1 MKRIFIYITFAS
13 LISAG
18 CTKKFDSIN
27 TDPTQASAS
36 NFDPNLLLP
45 TAELGYM
52 SAIQGNSGPTLLQSM
67 WIQIFA
73 NAEYPTYYSNGD
85 KYVASGNILTYD
97 ASTWDNA
104 YTAASKA
111 HEIISLTKDNDG
123 LINLR
128 GVALIVQLLN
138 LEVVTDVYGDCP
150 YFQALQAKSGVSLPV
165 YDKQQDIYPAMLNT
179 LDSVITTLDPSKVK
193 PTNDIIYKGDI
204 TQWKKFGYSLMLRMA
219 MRLTKIDP
227 ATAQKYAEK
236 AFAGG
241 TFASNAD
248 NAYITFDNTDGYNNG
263 NAAALQVPED
273 YSQVRWGKGLINM
286 LKLNNDPRLAVIAEV
301 PKNGTANN
309 LNKSLDGDH
318 TPANQ
323 IGMPNG
329 YDQNGGATD
338 ISKEPDYP
346 GVSPADPTTN
356 TATYTDQPFVVGKY
370 SRPTTAIYIRS
381 LSTPGFILTYA
392 ETEFL
397 LAEAAVNGW
406 SVGSSASVHYANGV
420 SAALQTYGTFNG
432 TVPIS
437 AATADTYASSHP
449 LDISSTTNSLIQI
462 NTQFWIATGTF
473 FNFEEAWIN
482 WRRSGYPVLTP
493 VNYTGNFS
501 NGTIPRRQLYPAS
514 EATNNGA
521 NYKAA
526 VSALSGGDQWT
537 SRVWWDK

>member
-1 MKRIFIYITFAS
+1 MKRIFIYITFVS

-128 GVALIVQLLN
+128 GVALIVQVLN

-150 YFQALQAKSGVSLPV
+150 YFQSLQAKSGVSLPV

-204 TQWKKFGYSLMLRMA
+204 TEWKKFGYSLMLRMA
-219 MRLTKIDP
+219 MRLTKVDP

-286 LKLNNDPRLAVIAEV
+286 LKLNNDPRLPVIAEV

-346 GVSPADPTTN
+346 EVSPADPTTN
-356 TATYTDQPFVVGKY
+356 TASYTDQPFAVGKY
-370 SRPTTAIYIRS
+370 SRPTTAIYIRN

-392 ETEFL
+392 ETELL

-406 SVGSSASVHYANGV
+406 SVGSSASVHYANGL
-420 SAALQTYGTFNG
+420 SGALQTYGTFNG